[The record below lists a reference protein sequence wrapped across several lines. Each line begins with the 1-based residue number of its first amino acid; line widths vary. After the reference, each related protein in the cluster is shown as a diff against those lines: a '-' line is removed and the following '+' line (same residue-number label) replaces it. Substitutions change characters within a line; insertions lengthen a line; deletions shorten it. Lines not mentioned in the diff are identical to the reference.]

1 MRQQSEKFIRGTKA
15 FFHWLW
21 TGNSGHT
28 PWIRRIIAIL
38 FAFAFPIPVLLIL
51 IFRFAPIPV
60 TPQIVFDFVTFNPVH
75 HQWVS
80 YDAIAPSLGR
90 AVIAAEDERFCLH
103 NGFDWVSIDKALK
116 THERHPRRR
125 LRGASTIS
133 QQTARSV
140 FLVSNRSWLRKGVEA
155 YLTVL
160 LEALWPKKRIL
171 TAYLNLVD
179 WGHGNYGAEAASE
192 DYFHKS
198 AASLTSFE
206 AARLAAVLPNPDEW
220 RAVAA
225 GPYVA
230 SRTATLIGRMRA
242 VTRDGLDACV
252 R

>member
-1 MRQQSEKFIRGTKA
+1 MLDRTAKFLEGTKA
-15 FFHWLW
+15 FFHWVW
-21 TGNSGHT
+21 IGNGERT
-28 PWIRRIIAIL
+28 PWIRRIIALL

-51 IFRFAPIPV
+51 VFRFAPIPV
-60 TPQIVFDFVTFNPVH
+60 TPQIVLDFVTFQPVRH
-75 HQWVS
+75 EWVS
-80 YDAIAPSLGR
+80 YDHISPYLGR

-103 NGFDWVSIDKALK
+103 NGFDWVSIDKAIK

-140 FLVSNRSWLRKGVEA
+140 FLVPMRSWVRKGVEA

-160 LEALWPKKRIL
+160 IEALWPKKRIL

-179 WGHGNYGAEAASE
+179 WGHGNYGAEAAAE
-192 DYFHKS
+192 DYFHKP
-198 AASLTSFE
+198 AANLTSFE

-230 SRTATLIGRMRA
+230 SRTDSLIGRMRA
-242 VTRDGLDACV
+242 VTRDGLDSCI